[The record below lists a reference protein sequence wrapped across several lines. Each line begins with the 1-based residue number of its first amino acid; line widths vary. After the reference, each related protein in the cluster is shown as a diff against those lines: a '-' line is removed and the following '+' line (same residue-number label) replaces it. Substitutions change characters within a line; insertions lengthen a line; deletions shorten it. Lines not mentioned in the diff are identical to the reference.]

1 MIKTFECPAC
11 GHGLKLQVD
20 SVQGGII
27 RWRREVLTA
36 DDVAALV
43 DRVKEIV
50 PKTPMRIETKTVYPV
65 GGDMAGHEKVTP
77 IKEAKDVGCKWDC
90 ETCRCARG

>member
-1 MIKTFECPAC
+1 
-11 GHGLKLQVD
+11 
-20 SVQGGII
+20 
-27 RWRREVLTA
+27 
-36 DDVAALV
+36 V

-90 ETCRCARG
+90 EICRCARG